1 MAFNL
6 SIELV
11 GPKKKTMIG
20 ILIQAPFAI
29 GEVIVS
35 FTAWMIRDWKTFQIV
50 VSAPMFLLLLL
61 YFIIPESPRW
71 LIATRRFN
79 EAKYVLEKASR
90 KNNV

>member
-35 FTAWMIRDWKTFQIV
+35 FTAWMIRDWITFQTV
-50 VSAPMFLLLLL
+50 VSAPLFLLLLL
-61 YFIIPESPRW
+61 YFVIPESPRW
-71 LIATRRFN
+71 LIATGRLT
-79 EAKYVLEKASR
+79 EAKDILEKASR
-90 KNNV
+90 KNKV

>member
-1 MAFNL
+1 MAFSL

-11 GPKKKTMIG
+11 GRKKKTMIG
-20 ILIQAPFAI
+20 VLVQTPFSI

>member
-1 MAFNL
+1 MTFTL

-11 GPKKKTMIG
+11 GSSKKTMIG
-20 ILIQAPFAI
+20 ILVHTPFSI

-79 EAKYVLEKASR
+79 EAKDVLEKASR